1 MAVRLTKPT
10 LLRKAMST
18 LNATLF
24 SLAAGAAPLDDNSLR
39 TCVAAARDA
48 AAVTACE
55 LKAQAELRARIAQS
69 SAAILNRLDARQRV
83 VFERNTTA
91 WEAYLVSETTLL
103 DLTLAK
109 RRDGLGSSLR
119 PGAITQ
125 LYEARD
131 RQLLE
136 HLHNLSFSGDAGGSH
151 TR

>member
-10 LLRKAMST
+10 LLRKVMST
-18 LNATLF
+18 LNATLL

-55 LKAQAELRARIAQS
+55 LKAQAELKARIAQS
-69 SAAILNRLDARQRV
+69 SAAILDRLDARQRV
-83 VFERNTTA
+83 IFERNATA
-91 WEAYLVSETTLL
+91 WEAYLDSETALL